1 VGVEREEGK
10 ASPGFA
16 NAGRALR
23 VRNYRVYT
31 AGNSVS
37 LIGTWMQR
45 ISVSWLAW
53 ELTHSTLWLG
63 FVAVADLM
71 PTLVLSP
78 LAGVL
83 ADRVNRVRLIWLTQV
98 LAMAQSGL
106 LALLTYFGLISIGP
120 LFALTLLLGA
130 VNAVNQP
137 ARLALIPNLIDRASL
152 PAAVAINSLVFNS
165 ARFVG
170 PALAG
175 PIIDHGGF
183 ALAFAVNGVSYLAFI
198 AALTRVKVRP
208 DAQGAGERRA
218 LWSDTLAGYV
228 YAMRHPGI
236 GRMILL
242 FSVACLSVRG
252 FIELFPGFADLVFAR
267 GGPTWLMATL
277 GLGAMAGGLFMVRRP
292 GIQGLTALIIGHTF
306 LVAAAVVGF
315 TATSNYW
322 FALGCV
328 FVCGFSM
335 ITTGISAQT
344 LIQSAVDPAM
354 RGRVLGF
361 YGMLFRGGPAL
372 NAVLLGWLSS
382 LMGLRLAVAAGALVC
397 LGYWAWARLRQEAME
412 AALEAEARHAA
423 AP

>member
-1 VGVEREEGK
+1 VAEGRDGTAK
-10 ASPGFA
+10 HGFA

-31 AGNSVS
+31 AGNSIS

-83 ADRVNRVRLIWLTQV
+83 ADRVDRVRLIWLTQV
-98 LAMAQSGL
+98 LAMVQGGV
-106 LALLTYFGLISIGP
+106 LALLTYFDLISIGT
-120 LFALTLLLGA
+120 LFALTLVLGA

-165 ARFVG
+165 ARFIG

-175 PIIDHGGF
+175 PIVEHGGF
-183 ALAFAVNGVSYLAFI
+183 ALAFATNAASYLSFI
-198 AALTRVKVRP
+198 AALSRVKVSA
-208 DAQGAGERRA
+208 DGASERERRA
-218 LWSDTLAGYV
+218 LWRDTVAGYV

-242 FSVACLSVRG
+242 FAVACLSVRG
-252 FIELFPGFADLVFAR
+252 FIELFPGFADVVFAR

-277 GLGAMAGGLFMVRRP
+277 GLGAMTGGLFMVRRP

-306 LVAAAVVGF
+306 LVAAAVLGF

-361 YGMLFRGGPAL
+361 YGVLFRGGPAL

-382 LMGLRLAVAAGALVC
+382 LLGLRLAVAAGALVC
-397 LGYWAWARLRQEAME
+397 LGYWVWARLRQEAME
-412 AALEAEARHAA
+412 AALEAEARRAA